1 MSGPR
6 GAARKG
12 DGMAKTRFRPDHGL
26 STRMVWV
33 MFLLGLLYVVFIGV
47 FIALGVNPA
56 LVLVFALG
64 FLAVQWYLSDRLA
77 LASMGARE
85 VTPEEAPE
93 LHGIIDRLCAMAD
106 MPKPRV
112 AIADMDLPNA
122 FAAGRSR
129 KNAVV
134 VVTTGIMRKLDRD
147 ELEGVLSHEL
157 SHVAHND
164 VTVMTIASFIGILA
178 GFLARMGMY
187 ARIGNNRDQRAAL
200 VWLVVLLV
208 SILTYA
214 ISFLLIRALSRYRE
228 LAADRAG
235 AYLTGHPSALA
246 SALTKISGDMAA
258 VPTKDLRK
266 VEPVNAFCLVPAMP
280 KGSLSRIFSTHPTL
294 ERRIEELAKV
304 ANDLGRP
311 L

>member
-1 MSGPR
+1 
-6 GAARKG
+6 
-12 DGMAKTRFRPDHGL
+12 
-26 STRMVWV
+26 
-33 MFLLGLLYVVFIGV
+33 
-47 FIALGVNPA
+47 
-56 LVLVFALG
+56 
-64 FLAVQWYLSDRLA
+64 
-77 LASMGARE
+77 
-85 VTPEEAPE
+85 
-93 LHGIIDRLCAMAD
+93 MAD

-134 VVTTGIMRKLDRD
+134 VVTTGIMRKLDRN
-147 ELEGVLSHEL
+147 ELEAVLSHEL

-200 VWLVVLLV
+200 VMLVVLLV

-228 LAADRAG
+228 LGADRAG
-235 AYLTGHPSALA
+235 AYLTGQPSALA
-246 SALTKISGDMAA
+246 SALTKISGDMASM
-258 VPTKDLRK
+258 PTKDLRK
-266 VEPVNAFCLVPAMP
+266 VEPVNAFCLVPAVP
-280 KGSLSRIFSTHPTL
+280 KGSLSRIFSTHPSL